1 MTAGPKASALTSKSL
16 SGLFG
21 APIVI
26 TNNDG
31 YYYARLG

>member
-1 MTAGPKASALTSKSL
+1 VLTSASLSAL
-16 SGLFG
+16 FD

-26 TNNDG
+26 TQNDG